1 MVYFHRTILF
11 SIASE
16 GAAFYVRLCSKL
28 FRGPEFV
35 KMHLDA
41 KHREEAKRIIE
52 DKYFDCAS
60 VGETKTPPANATNE
74 IPGELCGWKWFGVVR
89 MDELMAFWHEFWWWC
104 LWRIE
109 GVLCSFE
116 VPIFFWRL
124 SDKGTLVGRCVLLAQ
139 LAQLITTT
147 WLWFGEWYSTL
158 SIYTILLC
166 HFKSF
171 KPMHCTRYC
180 SRFA

>member
-1 MVYFHRTILF
+1 MLYFHRTILF

-60 VGETKTPPANATNE
+60 VGDKKKHHQPIQPTKFLVNYVVE
-74 IPGELCGWKWFGVVR
+74 SGWFGVVR
-89 MDELMAFWHEFWWWC
+89 MDELMAFRHEFDVYGF
-104 LWRIE
+104 LMML

-116 VPIFFWRL
+116 SPIFF
-124 SDKGTLVGRCVLLAQ
+124 GG
-139 LAQLITTT
+139 
-147 WLWFGEWYSTL
+147 
-158 SIYTILLC
+158 
-166 HFKSF
+166 
-171 KPMHCTRYC
+171 
-180 SRFA
+180 

>member
-1 MVYFHRTILF
+1 MVYFHWTILF

-60 VGETKTPPANATNE
+60 VWEKKHQQPIQPTKFLVNYVVE
-74 IPGELCGWKWFGVVR
+74 SGWK
-89 MDELMAFWHEFWWWC
+89 C
-104 LWRIE
+104 
-109 GVLCSFE
+109 C
-116 VPIFFWRL
+116 
-124 SDKGTLVGRCVLLAQ
+124 
-139 LAQLITTT
+139 
-147 WLWFGEWYSTL
+147 
-158 SIYTILLC
+158 
-166 HFKSF
+166 
-171 KPMHCTRYC
+171 
-180 SRFA
+180 